1 MKRAHVV
8 TRRNN
13 YFKKAE
19 GYYAN
24 LYPYKFPYVDIP
36 RGDSHLYAFVRFA
49 TRR

>member
-19 GYYAN
+19 GYYAD

-36 RGDSHLYAFVRFA
+36 RGDSHLNAFVRLA